1 MSNHGAERPS
11 GAPGAGGNLEYRV
24 AHLKERIAAGPL
36 AELGV
41 RLEVRGDAVL
51 LTGTVP
57 TAHCRDEICRTV
69 DEELAGTRVHCDLV
83 VADASS
89 PDHAEELT

>member
-1 MSNHGAERPS
+1 MNSHGAQRPP

-41 RLEVRGDAVL
+41 RLEVHGEAIL

-57 TAHCRDEICRTV
+57 TAHCRDEICRV
-69 DEELAGTRVHCDLV
+69 VGEELAGHRVHCDVV
-83 VADASS
+83 VADASC
-89 PDHAEELT
+89 PDRVEDLA